1 MANRYEFDYSTDS
14 FTDTDWENIC
24 DYVGL
29 DVSSTED
36 VGSQKE
42 RSRDIGSDEE
52 KSSDEEKRSDIGS
65 DKEMESDIG
74 SNEEK
79 SRGKKIQK
87 SGSKKDKRS
96 NKKKGSLGSDEE
108 KSSYNRREKSDIG
121 SDKEMEES
129 VLERKEV
136 EECKDEESNPDFIGE
151 LRQDMKGLRKILKK
165 GRVQLVNCSD
175 ENIAKIEETYKEF
188 KHSSKMIKRKFKELL
203 YGRKK
208 EEKGNEG
215 KNDTGINIP
224 VDTHS
229 KSVNIPVDARSKRVK
244 IPVDAESE
252 SAESHSSRPIRASR
266 RVKRQIFDK
275 VTASTSAKRDSSEE
289 ITVRDTDSEEISFK
303 HSSKTFHTR
312 SSKKTKIYAAVNTD
326 ASKTASA
333 ATSSKSESTKICSRR
348 SKRNLSKPI
357 RYMFEGSPRYSCPSC
372 DYVARSMGRAYTHMA
387 DEHNAGRFRCKKCPF
402 TTKNPTSLH
411 NHAKL
416 YCPKK
421 DSFF

>member
-14 FTDTDWENIC
+14 FTDTDWEDIC

-29 DVSSTED
+29 DVTSTED

-42 RSRDIGSDEE
+42 KSSDLGSDE
-52 KSSDEEKRSDIGS
+52 DKR
-65 DKEMESDIG
+65 SDIG

-79 SRGKKIQK
+79 TRGKKTQK
-87 SGSKKDKRS
+87 SGSIKDKRS
-96 NKKKGSLGSDEE
+96 NKKKGSLGRDEEKSSDEE
-108 KSSYNRREKSDIG
+108 KSRDKKTQTSGRKPKTARCG
-121 SDKEMEES
+121 SEIDKRNNERGRPEGEGVESFRQVES

-136 EECKDEESNPDFIGE
+136 EVCEDEVSNPDFIGE

-175 ENIAKIEETYKEF
+175 ENIAEIEETYKEF
-188 KHSSKMIKRKFKELL
+188 KHSSKMMKRKFKELL

-266 RVKRQIFDK
+266 RVKRHIFDK
-275 VTASTSAKRDSSEE
+275 GTASTSAKRDSSEE
-289 ITVRDTDSEEISFK
+289 ITFRDTDSSEEISFK

-312 SSKKTKIYAAVNTD
+312 SSRKT
-326 ASKTASA
+326 SSA
-333 ATSSKSESTKICSRR
+333 ATSSKSESTCSRR

-357 RYMFEGSPRYSCPSC
+357 RYTFEGSPRYSCPSC

-402 TTKNPTSLH
+402 TSKNPTSLH

-421 DSFF
+421 DT